1 MFKKNITLVALL
13 LAGFNGIAMADEAEF
28 KTAKVQE
35 TSTAD
40 IQKTMLADEQSAK
53 LVNQQEALAEVEETM
68 AAEAEEATATQQ
80 EKKALIELP
89 QWVKN
94 IKFSG
99 YGMLQYQGQDPEGNH
114 SNTFKLRLMRMILD
128 GKIGDFDWR
137 AQIQG
142 TNATGPG
149 QPTVQLVDL
158 YTEWRKYPEF
168 KVRAGQFKRAFTYEN
183 PTNPITQGWRGYAD
197 VINKLSAFGD
207 RTGEKSSGGR
217 DIGIQVSGDLFPNAN
232 GRRIFHYQV
241 GVYNGEGVNE
251 TDKDNRKDIIGG
263 VWVMPIKGLRIG
275 AFGWTGSRGGML
287 DPNTGNT
294 ISIEKNRYAFSI
306 EYDLN
311 EYTFRAEYL
320 HSQGWGAAKPGNN
333 VREIDYSKGD
343 KADGWYVFGIVPL
356 IKSKLHAKARYQTYR
371 NQKEWGTSVNQIEC
385 GLNYF
390 FTKNLEMHLE
400 YSHVNDRS
408 LASHNYNLIDVELD
422 FRF

>member
-1 MFKKNITLVALL
+1 MKRLTGMMALL
-13 LAGFNGIAMADEAEF
+13 MAMAIPANAE
-28 KTAKVQE
+28 T
-35 TSTAD
+35 
-40 IQKTMLADEQSAK
+40 LADETVAT
-53 LVNQQEALAEVEETM
+53 AAEVEETTEV
-68 AAEAEEATATQQ
+68 AQADHKT
-80 EKKALIELP
+80 KIELP
-89 QWVKN
+89 AWVKN

-114 SNTFKLRLMRMILD
+114 SNTFKLRLARFILD

-158 YTEWRKYPEF
+158 YAEWRRFPEF
-168 KVRAGQFKRAFTYEN
+168 KVRAGQFKRAFTFEN
-183 PTNPITQGWRGYAD
+183 PTHPITQGWRGYAD

-232 GRRIFHYQV
+232 GRKIFHYQV

-251 TDKDNRKDIIGG
+251 SDKDNRKDIIAGA
-263 VWVMPIKGLRIG
+263 WVMPIKGVRIG
-275 AFGWTGSRGGML
+275 VFGWTGSRGAML
-287 DPNTGNT
+287 DPLTGEKR
-294 ISIEKNRYAFSI
+294 SVEKNRYCISA

-311 EYTFRAEYL
+311 EYTFRAEYI
-320 HSQGWGAAKPGNN
+320 HSQGWGAASPGNN
-333 VREIDYSKGD
+333 VREISYENGD

-371 NQKEWGTSVNQIEC
+371 NQKNWGTSVNQVEC

-400 YSHVNDRS
+400 YSHVNDRN
-408 LASHNYNLIDVELD
+408 LAKHDYNLIDVELD

>member
-1 MFKKNITLVALL
+1 MKRLTGMMAMLM
-13 LAGFNGIAMADEAEF
+13 AMAIPANAETSADEPVA
-28 KTAKVQE
+28 TATEVQE
-35 TSTAD
+35 TTEVA
-40 IQKTMLADEQSAK
+40 QTEHKTR
-53 LVNQQEALAEVEETM
+53 
-68 AAEAEEATATQQ
+68 
-80 EKKALIELP
+80 IELP
-89 QWVKN
+89 AWVKN

-114 SNTFKLRLMRMILD
+114 SNSFKLRLARFILD

-158 YTEWRKYPEF
+158 YTEWRRFPEF
-168 KVRAGQFKRAFTYEN
+168 KVRAGQFKRCFTFEN
-183 PTNPITQGWRGYAD
+183 PTHPITQGWRSYAD

-207 RTGEKSSGGR
+207 RTGERSSGGR
-217 DIGIQVSGDLFPNAN
+217 DIGIQVAGDLFPNAN
-232 GRRIFHYQV
+232 GRKLFHYQI

-251 TDKDNRKDIIGG
+251 SDKDNRKDIIGG
-263 VWVMPIKGLRIG
+263 VWVMPIKGMRIG
-275 AFGWTGSRGGML
+275 VFGWTGSRGSML
-287 DPNTGNT
+287 DPLTGEKR
-294 ISIEKNRYAFSI
+294 SVEKNRYCISA

-311 EYTFRAEYL
+311 EYTFRAEYI
-320 HSQGWGAAKPGNN
+320 HSQGWGAASPGNN
-333 VREIDYSKGD
+333 VREINYENGD

-371 NQKEWGTSVNQIEC
+371 NQKNWASSVNQVEC
-385 GLNYF
+385 GLNYY
-390 FTKNLEMHLE
+390 FTKNLEAHLE

-408 LASHNYNLIDVELD
+408 LAKHNYNLIDVELD

>member
-1 MFKKNITLVALL
+1 MNIKKLFGLMALVALTT
-13 LAGFNGIAMADEAEF
+13 IPVDAE
-28 KTAKVQE
+28 TLTEVEEVQE
-35 TSTAD
+35 TQ
-40 IQKTMLADEQSAK
+40 QKTVDIPAWI
-53 LVNQQEALAEVEETM
+53 N
-68 AAEAEEATATQQ
+68 
-80 EKKALIELP
+80 
-89 QWVKN
+89 N

-114 SNTFKLRLMRMILD
+114 SNSFNLRLARFILD

-158 YTEWRKYPEF
+158 YAEWRKYPEF
-168 KVRAGQFKRAFTYEN
+168 KVRVGQFKRAFTYEN
-183 PTNPITQGWRGYAD
+183 PTHPITQGWRGYAD

-232 GRRIFHYQV
+232 GRKLFHYQV
-241 GVYNGEGVNE
+241 GIYNGEGVNQK
-251 TDKDNRKDIIGG
+251 DMDNRKDIIGG
-263 VWVMPIKGLRIG
+263 IWVMPIKGVRIG
-275 AFGWTGSRGGML
+275 AFGWNGSRGGML
-287 DPNTGNT
+287 DPLTGEKR
-294 ISIEKNRYAFSI
+294 SIEKNRYAVSA

-311 EYTFRAEYL
+311 EYTFRAEYI
-320 HSQGWGAAKPGNN
+320 HSQGWGAASPGNN

-343 KADGWYVFGIVPL
+343 KADGWYVFGIVP
-356 IKSKLHAKARYQTYR
+356 IVKSKLHAKARYQTYR
-371 NQKEWGTSVNQIEC
+371 NQKEWGTSVNQLEC

-400 YSHVNDRS
+400 YSRVNDRT
-408 LASHNYNLIDVELD
+408 LAKHNYNLVDMELD

>member
-1 MFKKNITLVALL
+1 MMKKTMSFMAVLL
-13 LAGFNGIAMADEAEF
+13 MGFC
-28 KTAKVQE
+28 
-35 TSTAD
+35 STAFAEEPEV
-40 IQKTMLADEQSAK
+40 TNADVQA
-53 LVNQQEALAEVEETM
+53 VEEVQ
-68 AAEAEEATATQQ
+68 ATQ
-80 EKKALIELP
+80 EKSGIELP
-89 QWVKN
+89 AWVKN

-114 SNTFKLRLMRMILD
+114 SNSFNLRLARFILD

-158 YTEWRKYPEF
+158 YAEWRKYPEF
-168 KVRAGQFKRAFTYEN
+168 KVRAGQFKRCFTYEN
-183 PTNPITQGWRGYAD
+183 PTHPITQGWRGYAD

-232 GRRIFHYQV
+232 GRRVFHYQV
-241 GVYNGEGVNE
+241 GVYNGEGVNQK
-251 TDKDNRKDIIGG
+251 DMDNRKDFIGG
-263 VWVMPIKGLRIG
+263 VWVMPIKGVRIG

-287 DPNTGNT
+287 DPVTGET
-294 ISIEKNRYAFSI
+294 RSVEKNRYCLSA

-311 EYTFRAEYL
+311 EYTFRAEYI
-320 HSQGWGAAKPGNN
+320 HSQGWGAKSPGNN
-333 VREIDYSKGD
+333 TREIYYANGD
-343 KADGWYVFGIVPL
+343 KADGWYVFGIIPL

-371 NQKEWGTSVNQIEC
+371 NQKNWSTSVNQVEC

-390 FTKNLEMHLE
+390 FTKNLELHLE

-408 LASHNYNLIDVELD
+408 LAKHNYNLIDVELD

>member
-1 MFKKNITLVALL
+1 MNTKKLFGL
-13 LAGFNGIAMADEAEF
+13 M
-28 KTAKVQE
+28 
-35 TSTAD
+35 
-40 IQKTMLADEQSAK
+40 MLI
-53 LVNQQEALAEVEETM
+53 ALALPVSAETLTEVEEVEET
-68 AAEAEEATATQQ
+68 QQ
-80 EKKALIELP
+80 KTTVEIPA
-89 QWVKN
+89 WVKN

-114 SNTFKLRLMRMILD
+114 SNSFNLRLARFILD

-158 YTEWRKYPEF
+158 YAEWRKHPEF
-168 KVRAGQFKRAFTYEN
+168 KVRVGQFKRAFTYEN
-183 PTNPITQGWRGYAD
+183 PTHPITQGWRSYAD

-232 GRRIFHYQV
+232 GRKLFHYQV
-241 GVYNGEGVNE
+241 GIYNGEGVNQK
-251 TDKDNRKDIIGG
+251 DMDNRKDIIGG
-263 VWVMPIKGLRIG
+263 VWVMPIKGVRIG

-287 DPNTGNT
+287 DPLTGEKR
-294 ISIEKNRYAFSI
+294 SIEKNRYALSA

-311 EYTFRAEYL
+311 EYTFRAEYI
-320 HSQGWGAAKPGNN
+320 HSQGWGAASPGNN

-343 KADGWYVFGIVPL
+343 KADGWYVFGIVPVV
-356 IKSKLHAKARYQTYR
+356 KSKLHAKARYQTYR
-371 NQKEWGTSVNQIEC
+371 NKKEWGTSVNQFEC

-390 FTKNLEMHLE
+390 FTKSLELHLE
-400 YSHVNDRS
+400 YSRVNDRS
-408 LASHNYNLIDVELD
+408 LAKHDYNLVDMELD

>member
-1 MFKKNITLVALL
+1 MLKKAFSL
-13 LAGFNGIAMADEAEF
+13 LAVLMIGF
-28 KTAKVQE
+28 
-35 TSTAD
+35 
-40 IQKTMLADEQSAK
+40 SAN
-53 LVNQQEALAEVEETM
+53 VS
-68 AAEAEEATATQQ
+68 AEEQEVQKSQQ
-80 EKKALIELP
+80 EKKTIELP

-114 SNTFKLRLMRMILD
+114 SNTFNLRLARFILD

-158 YTEWRKYPEF
+158 YAEWRRFPEF
-168 KVRAGQFKRAFTYEN
+168 KVRAGQFKRVFTFEN
-183 PTNPITQGWRGYAD
+183 PTHPITQGWRGYAD

-217 DIGIQVSGDLFPNAN
+217 DIGIQFAGDLFPNAN
-232 GRRIFHYQV
+232 GRRILHYQV
-241 GVYNGEGVNE
+241 GIYNGEGVNQK
-251 TDKDNRKDIIGG
+251 DMDNRKDFIGG
-263 VWVMPIKGLRIG
+263 IWVMPIKGVRIG
-275 AFGWTGSRGGML
+275 AFGWTGSRGSML
-287 DPNTGNT
+287 DPLTGET
-294 ISIEKNRYAFSI
+294 RSVEKNRYCLSA

-311 EYTFRAEYL
+311 EWTFRAEYI
-320 HSQGWGAAKPGNN
+320 HSQGYGAKSPGNN
-333 VREIDYSKGD
+333 VREIYYENGD

-356 IKSKLHAKARYQTYR
+356 IKGKLHAKARYQTYR
-371 NQKEWGTSVNQIEC
+371 NQKEWSSSQNSVEF

-390 FTKNLEMHLE
+390 FTKNLELHAE
-400 YSHVNDRS
+400 YARMNDRT
-408 LASHNYNLIDVELD
+408 LADDHHNYNLVDVELD

>member
-1 MFKKNITLVALL
+1 MKKLFGLMALVALTTIPV
-13 LAGFNGIAMADEAEF
+13 GAE
-28 KTAKVQE
+28 TLTEVEEVQE
-35 TSTAD
+35 TQ
-40 IQKTMLADEQSAK
+40 QKET
-53 LVNQQEALAEVEETM
+53 VEVP
-68 AAEAEEATATQQ
+68 A
-80 EKKALIELP
+80 
-89 QWVKN
+89 WVKN

-114 SNTFKLRLMRMILD
+114 SNTFNLRLARFILD

-158 YTEWRKYPEF
+158 YAEWRKHPEF
-168 KVRAGQFKRAFTYEN
+168 KIRVGQFKRAFTYEN
-183 PTNPITQGWRGYAD
+183 PTHPITQGWRGYAD

-217 DIGIQVSGDLFPNAN
+217 DIGIQFAGDLFPNAN
-232 GRRIFHYQV
+232 GRRLFHYQV
-241 GVYNGEGVNE
+241 GIYNGEGVNQK
-251 TDKDNRKDIIGG
+251 DMDNRKDLIAGA
-263 VWVMPIKGLRIG
+263 WVMPIKGVRVG

-287 DPNTGNT
+287 DPLTGEKR
-294 ISIEKNRYAFSI
+294 SIEKNRYCLSA

-311 EYTFRAEYL
+311 EYTFRAEYI
-320 HSQGWGAAKPGNN
+320 HSQGWGAKSPGNN
-333 VREIDYSKGD
+333 VREICYENGD

-356 IKSKLHAKARYQTYR
+356 IKGKLHAKARYESYR
-371 NQKEWGTSVNQIEC
+371 NQKNWATSVNQVEC

-390 FTKNLEMHLE
+390 FTKNLELHME
-400 YSHVNDRS
+400 YSRVNDRS
-408 LASHNYNLIDVELD
+408 LAKHDYNLVDMELD

>member
-1 MFKKNITLVALL
+1 MLKKSLL
-13 LAGFNGIAMADEAEF
+13 LAMLVIGF
-28 KTAKVQE
+28 
-35 TSTAD
+35 TSTV
-40 IQKTMLADEQSAK
+40 S
-53 LVNQQEALAEVEETM
+53 
-68 AAEAEEATATQQ
+68 AEEQEVQKTQQ
-80 EKKALIELP
+80 EKKTIELP
-89 QWVKN
+89 QWVKD

-99 YGMLQYQGQDPEGNH
+99 YGMLQYIGQNPYKVSKDANGNPILEKNS
-114 SNTFKLRLMRMILD
+114 SNTFNLRLARFILD

-158 YTEWRKYPEF
+158 YAEWRRFPEF
-168 KVRAGQFKRAFTYEN
+168 KIRAGQFKRCFTFEN
-183 PTNPITQGWRGYAD
+183 PTHPITQGWRGYAD

-207 RTGEKSSGGR
+207 RTGERSSGGR

-241 GVYNGEGVNE
+241 GVYNGEGVN
-251 TDKDNRKDIIGG
+251 TKDYDSRKDIIAGA
-263 VWVMPIKGLRIG
+263 WVMPIKGLRVG
-275 AFGWTGSRGGML
+275 VFGWTGSRGQMA
-287 DPNTGNT
+287 DPNQIDPVTNKAQT
-294 ISIEKNRYAFSI
+294 RSVEKNRYCLSA

-311 EYTFRAEYL
+311 EYTFRAEYI
-320 HSQGWGAAKPGNN
+320 HSQGWGAASPGNN

-356 IKSKLHAKARYQTYR
+356 IKGKLFAKARYQTYR
-371 NQKEWGTSVNQIEC
+371 NQKEWGSSVNQVEC
-385 GLNYF
+385 GLNYR
-390 FTKNLEMHLE
+390 FTKNLEIHAE

-408 LASHNYNLIDVELD
+408 IEIANDKKHNYNLVDVELD